1 MGRRGEL
8 TDDSQNSSSLLTPMK
23 QGYIRN
29 FAGLLTTHTYIGSC
43 ETDVSEASMRAGD
56 SVPRFVTIVR
66 DPGDTSKH
74 IDSLAWVHVNVVP
87 LVSEDAQQV
96 QQHYSWRGSSGQD
109 SGGGTGPFF
118 TPKMHEDGD
127 GEIAVCT
134 STPLVSGDDHHAAYL
149 PQWLAFQKSIGVS
162 KVFVYLLDPGPAEIK
177 ILEHYEKQGLVET
190 WNFRLS
196 RYLMKREHLTNSQDC
211 GRSGEYQRTSAAEHG
226 GQQWLQCTNIWKI
239 EVYWWGQ
246 LANTVHCHY
255 RQVKGYDKILVRCF
269 LSPQPMLYKRIG
281 LC

>member
-127 GEIAVCT
+127 GEIAVCAPG
-134 STPLVSGDDHHAAYL
+134 PLVSGDDHHAAYL
-149 PQWLAFQKSIGVS
+149 PQWLAFQKSVGVS
-162 KVFVYLLDPGPAEIK
+162 KVFVYLFDPGPVEIQ
-177 ILEHYEKQGLVET
+177 ILEHYEREGLVET

-196 RYLMKREHLTNSQDC
+196 RYLMKREHLNDAQQC
-211 GRSGEYQRTSAAEHG
+211 GRSGLYIQRASAMEHG
-226 GQQWLQCTNIWKI
+226 GQQWLQCTNRGQI

-246 LANTVHCHY
+246 LANIAHCHY
-255 RQVKGYDKILVRCF
+255 RRVRVF
-269 LSPQPMLYKRIG
+269 NRDLSPP
-281 LC
+281 